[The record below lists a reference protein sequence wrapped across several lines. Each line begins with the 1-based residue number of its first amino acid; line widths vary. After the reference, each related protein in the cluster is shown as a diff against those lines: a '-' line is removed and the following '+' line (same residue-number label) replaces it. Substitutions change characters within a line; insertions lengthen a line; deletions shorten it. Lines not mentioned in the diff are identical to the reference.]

1 MKIMYVR
8 TNGYDMTIAIDSDDA
23 RYRTATEEF
32 PVHPNKEEAEKFLNS
47 IEDVSGW
54 ETDLTADQLK
64 ELTDSFDNEVIAEIE
79 TEL

>member
-1 MKIMYVR
+1 MKIYFVK
-8 TNGYDMTIAIDSDDA
+8 TNGYDMAIAIGSDDA

-32 PVHPNKEEAEKFLNS
+32 PAHPNKEEAEKFLNS
-47 IEDVSGW
+47 IKDVSGW

-64 ELTDSFDNEVIAEIE
+64 ELMDSFDNEVVAEIE